1 MQFIKHLNQ
10 ICFTCTNKQKFVI
23 RIFSLFPRYTIQ
35 THRSWDF
42 YCFMHCF
49 SYGFTEDFYDN
60 RTAVPRRW
68 IATKPPFVI
77 TPIVS

>member
-1 MQFIKHLNQ
+1 
-10 ICFTCTNKQKFVI
+10 
-23 RIFSLFPRYTIQ
+23 
-35 THRSWDF
+35 
-42 YCFMHCF
+42 MHCF

-77 TPIVS
+77 TPIVSKNQGLQMVPYACVCLCRMLCYFDANQ

>member
-23 RIFSLFPRYTIQ
+23 RIFSLFPRYTTVFKHIEVGI
-35 THRSWDF
+35 F
-42 YCFMHCF
+42 NV